1 MRTFLI
7 TGGAG
12 FIGAN
17 FVHYLL
23 RNHPDYRIVVYD
35 KLTYAGN
42 LNNLRSV
49 WDDPRFT
56 FVQGD
61 ICQRSLVEQVV
72 REHHVDTIV
81 NFAAETHVDR
91 SILDPDAFLQTN
103 VYGTYVLLEVVKD
116 LNLERFHQVSTDE
129 VYGDIPPGYRSRE
142 TDPLRPRSPYSAAK
156 ASGDLLTLSY
166 YTTYRLPVTIT
177 RASNNV
183 GPYQHLEKVVPLFT
197 TNALEDKPLP
207 VYGDGRQMRDYMWVE
222 DHCRAIDLVLHKGT
236 LGEVYNVG
244 TGREIENLTMVK
256 VILETLGKPS
266 TLVQFVE
273 DRPGHDRR
281 YAMDISK
288 IRELGWAPRYSPEEA
303 VARAVR
309 WYVENEWWWR
319 PIKEGEFQDYYRRV
333 YGSRKIYRTGL
344 GEET

>member
-1 MRTFLI
+1 MRTLLI

-17 FVHYLL
+17 FVHYMLNKYPEYTL
-23 RNHPDYRIVVYD
+23 VVYD

-42 LNNLRSV
+42 INNLKDV
-49 WDDPRFT
+49 WDHPRFA
-56 FVQGD
+56 FVKGD
-61 ICQRSLVEQVV
+61 ICDRDTVERTV
-72 REHHVDTIV
+72 REYGVDTIV

-91 SILDPDAFLQTN
+91 SILEPDAFIRTN
-103 VYGTYVLLEVVKD
+103 VYGTYVLLEVTKD
-116 LNLERFHQVSTDE
+116 LGLERFHQVSTDE
-129 VYGDIPPGYRSRE
+129 VYGDIPKGYRSRE
-142 TDPLRPRSPYSAAK
+142 EDPLRPRSPYSAAK

-166 YTTYRLPVTIT
+166 YTTYGLPVTIT

-207 VYGDGRQMRDYMWVE
+207 VYGDGRQMRDYMWVM
-222 DHCRAIDLVLHKGT
+222 DHCEAIDLVLHQGQ

-244 TGREIENLTMVK
+244 TGHEIENLRMVE
-256 VILETLGKPS
+256 ILLDTLGKPRS
-266 TLVQFVE
+266 LVHFVE

-288 IRELGWAPRYSPEEA
+288 IRALGWEPRHMPEEA
-303 VARAVR
+303 VAKAVR
-309 WYVENEWWWR
+309 WYVENPWWWR

-333 YGSRKIYRTGL
+333 YGSRKVLRRGL
-344 GEET
+344 DAN